1 MVTKIASFKTTC
13 IKTKTPTFCVGCSYL
28 VGGVWRYLVTCKIQF
43 HAFLCLNTMEIKNV
57 NVEYLEDCSVESK
70 DVANLYWEL
79 DSQNQ
84 FVNKPAQIKK
94 AYNLRQHALNQII
107 SQSSYLGF
115 ELECDEC
122 NEIKKLKV
130 TSQTPF
136 NQWVREAS
144 KSNSTFQCSSCKQ
157 AEIDR
162 EAIKAEEKREA
173 LQTRFKQALDEKKYE
188 NLSLFNKELLHN
200 CLTKKFQDLKKH
212 YEKRPGN
219 RNFKQLFSGLY
230 YLESMDLILLQRI
243 ENSNTVTDLAYL
255 PRLKDEFTYEEPI
268 PETKAPVVLKTKET
282 SKLQIK
288 LTPNHNGNHPDSP
301 QHAGLVTFKK
311 PIKIEA
317 DVEYTFAFWPRAN
330 GSLYLTLVPI
340 DDIYPAPKQSSI
352 SNLPITLQEG
362 IQEFLYNIKPEDL

>member
-1 MVTKIASFKTTC
+1 
-13 IKTKTPTFCVGCSYL
+13 
-28 VGGVWRYLVTCKIQF
+28 
-43 HAFLCLNTMEIKNV
+43 MEIKNV
-57 NVEYLEDCSVESK
+57 HVEYLEGCSVESK
-70 DVANLYWEL
+70 EIAILYWEL
-79 DSQNQ
+79 DGHNQ

-94 AYNLRQHALNQII
+94 KYILRQHALNQII
-107 SQSSYLGF
+107 FQSSLLDF

-130 TSQTPF
+130 TSQTQF

-144 KSNSTFQCSSCKQ
+144 KSYSKFQCSSCRQ
-157 AEIDR
+157 AKIDR
-162 EAIKAEEKREA
+162 EAIKAMEEREA
-173 LQTRFKQALDEKKYE
+173 LRNRFKKALDEKKYE

-230 YLESMDLILLQRI
+230 YLESIDLILLQRI
-243 ENSNTVTDLAYL
+243 ENSNTVIDLAYL

-268 PETKAPVVLKTKET
+268 PETKDPVVLQTKET

-288 LTPNHNGNHPDSP
+288 LTPNHNGNYPDSP
-301 QHAGLVTFKK
+301 QHAGLVTFKQ

-330 GSLYLTLVPI
+330 GSLYLTLVPT
-340 DDIYPAPKQSSI
+340 DDIYRAPKQSSI
-352 SNLPITLQEG
+352 SNLPISLQEG
-362 IQEFLYNIKPEDL
+362 IQDFFANIKPEDL